1 MLNQSDRPTQNDQST
16 ATNWHIGRPTQNGRP
31 IQRSHISM
39 FRPYARL
46 PRRSWQ
52 VLLRFEILEIWP
64 QCNESNVRVFVSM
77 LISFAI
83 EQINQEIEDATASDE
98 SHQAF
103 NEPHQASNEPQP
115 HATLKSND
123 SPITAKNPKLA
134 GLSKFPVT
142 LKAYTKA
149 LVSWDT
155 ITKGERVTIK
165 GYIDYGPEAL
175 KTLYIIAETKM
186 VGYEW
191 PVLGTAFVVIWV
203 CLSLI
208 CGRCITYDG
217 KRNHTT
223 K

>member
-1 MLNQSDRPTQNDQST
+1 M
-16 ATNWHIGRPTQNGRP
+16 
-31 IQRSHISM
+31 
-39 FRPYARL
+39 
-46 PRRSWQ
+46 
-52 VLLRFEILEIWP
+52 LRFEILEIWP

-98 SHQAF
+98 SHQAL
-103 NEPHQASNEPQP
+103 NEPQP

-123 SPITAKNPKLA
+123 TPITAKNPKLA

-155 ITKGERVTIK
+155 ITKEGERVTIK

-175 KTLYIIAETKM
+175 KTFYIIAETKM
-186 VGYEW
+186 VGGMSDQSWAQLLSLYGSVS
-191 PVLGTAFVVIWV
+191 PSFVVVALLMMEKGI
-203 CLSLI
+203 I
-208 CGRCITYDG
+208 QQNG
-217 KRNHTT
+217 KVFG